1 MNEKWQLT
9 KWFFYQKLYVLYG
22 LIATFGASLVN
33 FTACWPNANFY
44 ILVNHKITLWIDW
57 KIFNLQLNEGIIDQN
72 FPTFYIPIYS
82 YKTYIFY
89 CYETFLPGTCWK
101 KLPIMYKVL
110 RLHGFP
116 VTKVHKV
123 SHGPVKRWFFH
134 LVNAMFGVR
143 ILQIF
148 VHIYPY
154 KTSMQITIYLG
165 LWRIWFWTDS
175 VNAAFA
181 SPNFC
186 TYLSIQK
193 VYAYYNILGT
203 KKNFVLNRFG
213 QCIFCS
219 LDSLNFRTYI
229 SIQNIYANYNILFWW
244 ICLPYFRLTE

>member
-1 MNEKWQLT
+1 MPIFIFWSIIKLHFGLTEKSSIYSWTKALLT
-9 KWFFYQKLYVLYG
+9 KSSQHFTYLFIHTKHTFS
-22 LIATFGASLVN
+22 IAMRPFCQELAGKSSQ
-33 FTACWPNANFY
+33 F
-44 ILVNHKITLWIDW
+44 
-57 KIFNLQLNEGIIDQN
+57 
-72 FPTFYIPIYS
+72 
-82 YKTYIFY
+82 
-89 CYETFLPGTCWK
+89 
-101 KLPIMYKVL
+101 
-110 RLHGFP
+110 HGFP
-116 VTKVHKV
+116 VTKVHNV

-219 LDSLNFRTYI
+219 LDSLNFRTYL

-244 ICLPYFRLTE
+244 IRLPYFQLYAIRTCITLIMFVWILAHSCFRVLGTMLGTFLVNKPVLH